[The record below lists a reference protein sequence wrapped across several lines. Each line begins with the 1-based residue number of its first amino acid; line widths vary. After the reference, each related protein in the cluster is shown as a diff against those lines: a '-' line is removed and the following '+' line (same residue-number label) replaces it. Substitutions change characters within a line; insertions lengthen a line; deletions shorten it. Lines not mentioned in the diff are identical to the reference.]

1 MSVYLFL
8 LMYAA
13 FCIMWKTASMLLASL
28 VARID
33 HYIFW
38 RDTYETPRDLA
49 LARADSYVLTY
60 NFIMFAGI
68 LVFFILMG
76 FKI

>member
-8 LMYAA
+8 LTYAI
-13 FCIMWKTASMLLASL
+13 FCVVWKTTAMLISSL

-38 RDTYETPRDLA
+38 QDIYETPRDLA
-49 LARADSYVLTY
+49 LARADSYMLTY